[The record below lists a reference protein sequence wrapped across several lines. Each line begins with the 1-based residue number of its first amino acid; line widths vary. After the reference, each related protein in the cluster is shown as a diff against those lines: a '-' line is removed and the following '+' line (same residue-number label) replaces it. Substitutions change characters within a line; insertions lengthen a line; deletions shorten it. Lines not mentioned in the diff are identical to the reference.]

1 MHQSKN
7 ANKYAR
13 HVKAARDG
21 DGDKSAHLLK
31 HRAPSKQ
38 STAAF
43 RRQQFDERLTFVF
56 RYIDID
62 HDNLE
67 GHMEQLEDIE
77 LDFDEIATV
86 LNRLGVPAS
95 VYDRAQAVLPSP
107 NDVNEIPRIA
117 DMIWEIDTVC
127 QFNLAF
133 SALGVEC
140 ALKICVCGP
149 AGW

>member
-1 MHQSKN
+1 
-7 ANKYAR
+7 
-13 HVKAARDG
+13 
-21 DGDKSAHLLK
+21 
-31 HRAPSKQ
+31 
-38 STAAF
+38 
-43 RRQQFDERLTFVF
+43 
-56 RYIDID
+56 
-62 HDNLE
+62 
-67 GHMEQLEDIE
+67 MEQLEDIE

-107 NDVNEIPRIA
+107 NDVRAIPRIA
-117 DMIWEIDTVC
+117 DMIWEIDTVR